1 MAKAKKSKKSKKA
14 KKAMKARTM
23 AAKKSA
29 RKSSKKSAKKS
40 VKKSAKKSAKKF
52 AIVMD
57 MDMEL
62 PGPDYIRVLAVLPKD
77 GRPWLVNA
85 ARALLE
91 GQVWRIDKPEAG
103 LPEEFEL
110 DQSFFSVALGPTAP
124 FEFNFDRDV
133 DKIALANDLQPE
145 NSRYFVIRGFVK
157 ARGLQLVPRNIDDLE
172 LYSDPSI
179 YTLLTCGTDRA
190 VGSVVDARN
199 NLGAAKLAA
208 QLPPLDGAD
217 VAVAMVDSGIF
228 LQHLT
233 RVNLLTGLNE
243 ALLMRPRPAYP
254 LPPRQ
259 MGDPP
264 ILDGLDSWTPPR
276 VATPP
281 GGHRIGHG
289 TMCAYNVLAVA
300 PRARL
305 VDYPSLIA
313 RAPGDHT
320 VKGTV
325 GAAIH
330 AYAILIAFWINNLAM
345 AVPSYRA
352 LVVNNSWGIFH
363 PCEEDVSPGQPGR
376 FIDNPFHPF
385 HVLVWFLAMLEADI
399 VFAAGNGGLPCPAP
413 PFLHL
418 TTGSIRGANAYREV
432 LTVAGC
438 DVNDSRVG
446 YSSQGPAVA
455 MFPMPTPEKP
465 DLAAYTHFLGSQ
477 VFGARAPDRGTSTA
491 CAIAAGCVAALRSHP
506 NISPAAV
513 PPAVLFTALRSTA
526 RQVGASGWN
535 QDYGYGIIDPVAAAR
550 SLGVPI
556 P

>member
-1 MAKAKKSKKSKKA
+1 
-14 KKAMKARTM
+14 
-23 AAKKSA
+23 
-29 RKSSKKSAKKS
+29 
-40 VKKSAKKSAKKF
+40 
-52 AIVMD
+52 MD

-77 GRPWLVNA
+77 GRQWLVDA

-91 GQVWRIDKPEAG
+91 GRAWRIEKTEAE
-103 LPEEFEL
+103 LPADFEL

-124 FEFNFDRDV
+124 SEFNFERDV
-133 DKIALANDLQPE
+133 DKIALANDLKPE

-157 ARGLQLVPRNIDDLE
+157 ARGPQLPRNIDDLE

-179 YTLLTCGTDRA
+179 HTLLTCGTDPA
-190 VGSVVDARN
+190 VGSVVDLRN
-199 NLGAAKLAA
+199 NLGTTKLAA
-208 QLPPLDGAD
+208 QLPMPLDGAG

-243 ALLMRPRPAYP
+243 ALRMRPRSAHP
-254 LPPRQ
+254 LPPRPL
-259 MGDPP
+259 GDPP
-264 ILDGLDSWTPPR
+264 ILDVINSWTPPR
-276 VATPP
+276 VVTPP

-305 VDYPSLIA
+305 LDYPSLIA
-313 RAPGDHT
+313 QPGAGRT
-320 VKGTV
+320 VPGTV
-325 GAAIH
+325 GAATQ
-330 AYAILIAFWINNLAM
+330 AYALLIAFWINNPAM
-345 AVPSYRA
+345 AVPYRA

-363 PCEEDVSPGQPGR
+363 PCEEYVSPGQPGR
-376 FIDNPFHPF
+376 FIDDPFHLF
-385 HVLVWFLAMLEADI
+385 HVLVWYLAKLGADI
-399 VFAAGNGGLPCPAP
+399 VFAAGNGGMPCPAP

-418 TTGSIRGANAYREV
+418 TTGSIRGANAYKEV

-455 MFPMPTPEKP
+455 MFPLPTPEKP

-477 VFGARAPDRGTSTA
+477 VFGERQPDGGTSTA
-491 CAIAAGCVAALRSHP
+491 CPIAAGCVAALRSHP
-506 NISPAAV
+506 NIAPAAV
-513 PPAVLFTALRSTA
+513 PPAALFGVLRNTA
-526 RQVGASGWN
+526 RQVGAAGWN
-535 QDYGYGIIDPVAAAR
+535 RDYGYGIIDPVAAAR
-550 SLGVPI
+550 FLGVPI

>member
-1 MAKAKKSKKSKKA
+1 MD
-14 KKAMKARTM
+14 
-23 AAKKSA
+23 
-29 RKSSKKSAKKS
+29 
-40 VKKSAKKSAKKF
+40 
-52 AIVMD
+52 MD

-62 PGPDYIRVLAVLPKD
+62 PGPDYIRVLAVLQKD
-77 GRPWLVNA
+77 GRPWLVDA
-85 ARALLE
+85 ARALLGGE
-91 GQVWRIDKPEAG
+91 AWRIDKPEAG
-103 LPEEFEL
+103 LPEAFEL
-110 DQSFFSVALGPTAP
+110 DQSFFSVALGSTAP
-124 FEFNFDRDV
+124 SEFNFDRDV
-133 DKIALANDLQPE
+133 DKIALADDLQPE
-145 NSRYFVIRGFVK
+145 NSRYFVVRGFVK
-157 ARGLQLVPRNIDDLE
+157 ARGLQLVPRNIEDLE

-179 YTLLTCGTDRA
+179 YTSLTCGTDRA
-190 VGSVVDARN
+190 VGSVVDVRN

-208 QLPPLDGAD
+208 QLPPLDGAG

-233 RVNLLTGLNE
+233 RVNLLTAVNE
-243 ALLMRPRPAYP
+243 ALRMRPRPAYP
-254 LPPRQ
+254 LPARPLA
-259 MGDPP
+259 DPP
-264 ILDGLDSWTPPR
+264 ILDVINSWRPPR

-289 TMCAYNVLAVA
+289 TMCAYNALAVA

-305 VDYPSLIA
+305 LDYPSLIA

-320 VKGTV
+320 VSGTV
-325 GAAIH
+325 GAAMQ
-330 AYAILIAFWINNLAM
+330 AYARLIAFWIDNLAV
-345 AVPSYRA
+345 AGPYRA

-363 PCEEDVSPGQPGR
+363 PCEEDVAPGQPGR

-385 HVLVWFLAMLEADI
+385 HVLVWVLAVLGADI

-446 YSSQGPAVA
+446 YSSQGPAVT
-455 MFPMPTPEKP
+455 MFPLPTPEKP
-465 DLAAYTHFLGSQ
+465 DLTAYTHFLGSQ
-477 VFGARAPDRGTSTA
+477 VFGTREPDSGTSTA
-491 CAIAAGCVAALRSHP
+491 CAIAAGCLAALRSHP

-513 PPAVLFTALRSTA
+513 SPAALFDALRNTA
-526 RQVGASGWN
+526 RQVGAPGWN
-535 QDYGYGIIDPVAAAR
+535 QDYGHGIIDPVAAAR
-550 SLGVPI
+550 NLGVPI

>member
-1 MAKAKKSKKSKKA
+1 
-14 KKAMKARTM
+14 
-23 AAKKSA
+23 
-29 RKSSKKSAKKS
+29 
-40 VKKSAKKSAKKF
+40 
-52 AIVMD
+52 MD
-57 MDMEL
+57 MDTDL
-62 PGPDYIRVLAVLPKD
+62 PGPDYIRVLAVLPKT
-77 GRPWLVNA
+77 GRPWLVDA
-85 ARALLE
+85 AQALLE
-91 GQVWRIDKPEAG
+91 GRTWASEDLVEG
-103 LPEEFEL
+103 LPEEFKL
-110 DQSFFSVALGPTAP
+110 DQSFCSVALGPTAAS
-124 FEFNFDRDV
+124 EFNFDHDV
-133 DKIALANDLQPE
+133 DKVALASDLKPE
-145 NSRYFVIRGFVK
+145 NSDYFVVRGFVK
-157 ARGLQLVPRNIDDLE
+157 TSGPQLVPRNIDDLE

-179 YTLLTCGTDRA
+179 YTLLTCGTDPA
-190 VGSVVDARN
+190 VGSVADVRN
-199 NLGAAKLAA
+199 KLGAAKLAA
-208 QLPPLDGAD
+208 QVPALDGAG

-233 RVNLLTGLNE
+233 RVNILTGVNE

-254 LPPRQ
+254 LPPRPAL
-259 MGDPP
+259 DPA
-264 ILDGLDSWTPPR
+264 LDANNSWTPPR

-281 GGHRIGHG
+281 GGHRVGHG
-289 TMCAYNVLAVA
+289 TMCAYNALSIA

-305 VDYPSLIA
+305 FDYPSLIA

-320 VKGTV
+320 VPGTV
-325 GAAIH
+325 GAAMQ
-330 AYAILIAFWINNLAM
+330 AYAKLIAFWIDNLVM
-345 AVPSYRA
+345 AGPYKA

-385 HVLVWFLAMLEADI
+385 HVLVWVLAILGADI

-432 LTVAGC
+432 LSVAGC

-455 MFPMPTPEKP
+455 MFPLPTPDKP

-477 VFGARAPDRGTSTA
+477 VFGEREPDSGTSTA
-491 CAIAAGCVAALRSHP
+491 CAIAVGCVAALRSHP

-513 PPAVLFTALRSTA
+513 PPAALFATLRSTA

-535 QDYGYGIIDPVAAAR
+535 RDYGYGIIDPVAAAR
-550 SLGVPI
+550 YWGVPI